1 MWTGFKDRR
10 MIVNMYECSYCEKSF
25 TDKSNRNRHVKGSV
39 KCIRGRTPLEKLVV
53 IQSDLMC
60 LCGYSTSRADA
71 LSRHQGSCSM
81 FQLEKYKNRFYEQE
95 KTHES
100 LVNRYEETIT
110 DLVKTHEERIT
121 NLVIA
126 HEKTVVKLEE
136 QVKLLM
142 TRPININTHNHHNT
156 TNNNNNSGHTYNMS
170 YYKQHI
176 QDNFESITQPLLQ
189 GVMNQITLEDIS
201 YGGSGIAKFV
211 KKHLDHQHLLM
222 LDQARRKG
230 AYKDAKGQVVV
241 DSKLRTLL
249 QMIGEAAYPPAKKIF
264 IDWNTANP
272 DGFLNSSKCKILSS
286 LLGATGWL
294 NRVGEGKTH
303 QDDSEILSSFVD
315 ELASGYTKEALHNHL
330 DQHSWPPDADE
341 EPEVENPSGDE
352 SDVSSDWP
360 GVEEEPDSDEYGIGE
375 DYETDIETASITS
388 SQFEVVIGRKNYEA
402 CRDRGTRDE
411 DNLYQ
416 NFKTQSIEHFII

>member
-1 MWTGFKDRR
+1 
-10 MIVNMYECSYCEKSF
+10 MYECSYCEKTF
-25 TDKSNRNRHVKGSV
+25 TDKSNRNRHVKGSS
-39 KCIRGRTPLEKLVV
+39 KCIRGRTPLEKSVV
-53 IQSDLMC
+53 IQSDLTC
-60 LCGYSTSRADA
+60 LCSYRTSRADA
-71 LSRHQGSCSM
+71 LARHQGSCNV
-81 FQLEKYKNRFYEQE
+81 FQLEILKKRLDEKE
-95 KTHES
+95 KTYVNMVGTYEKTITNLVSAHEK
-100 LVNRYEETIT
+100 TIT
-110 DLVKTHEERIT
+110 D
-121 NLVIA
+121 LVIA
-126 HEKTVVKLEE
+126 HEKTVVKLED

-249 QMIGEAAYPPAKKIF
+249 QMIGEAAYPPAKQIF

-272 DGFLNSSKCKILSS
+272 DGFLNSSKSKILCS
-286 LLGATGWL
+286 LMGATGWL

-330 DQHSWPPDADE
+330 DQEVEPPIIDE
-341 EPEVENPSGDE
+341 EDDPEAKISEIDSTSGDDTDASSEWPEIGEE
-352 SDVSSDWP
+352 SDS
-360 GVEEEPDSDEYGIGE
+360 EEYCI
-375 DYETDIETASITS
+375 DIETASITS
-388 SQFEVVIGRKNYEA
+388 SQFEEVIEKKNYEA
-402 CRDRGTRDE
+402 CRARGTRDE
-411 DNLYQ
+411 DNLYH
-416 NFKTQSIEHFII
+416 NFKTQNM